1 MGVIERELI
10 FLDVDVNNKNELF
23 NFMSRELLKKDY
35 VCDSYEERLKEREES
50 YPTGLKLTTMGV
62 AIPHANTEYSKANK
76 FIVLNLKKQIE
87 FKNMEDESNV
97 NVGLVI
103 GLVFNDKN
111 EHMDNLV
118 RLSVLLQ
125 SEEKLKE
132 IKEAGS
138 KEEIYKTLEKVFS
151 DESEESVVF

>member
-1 MGVIERELI
+1 MDVIERDLI

-23 NFMSRELLKKDY
+23 GFMSRELLKKGY
-35 VCDSYEERLKEREES
+35 VCNTYEEKLMEREES

-97 NVGLVI
+97 NVCLVI
-103 GLVFNDKN
+103 GLVFNDKDK
-111 EHMDNLV
+111 HMDNLMK
-118 RLSVLLQ
+118 LSLLLQ
-125 SEEKLKE
+125 NEEKLKE
-132 IKEAGS
+132 IKEAGT
-138 KEEIYKTLEKVFS
+138 KDGVYKTLEMVFQK
-151 DESEESVVF
+151 

>member
-1 MGVIERELI
+1 MDVIERDLI

-23 NFMSRELLKKDY
+23 GFMSKELLKKGY
-35 VCDSYEERLKEREES
+35 VCNAYEEKLMEREES

-97 NVGLVI
+97 NVCLVI
-103 GLVFNDKN
+103 GLVFNDKDK
-111 EHMDNLV
+111 HMDNLMK
-118 RLSVLLQ
+118 LSLLLQ
-125 SEEKLKE
+125 NEEKLKE
-132 IKEAGS
+132 IKEAGT
-138 KEEIYKTLEKVFS
+138 KDEVYKTLEMVFQK
-151 DESEESVVF
+151 

>member
-1 MGVIERELI
+1 MDVIEKDLI

-23 NFMSRELLKKDY
+23 GFMSRELLKKGY
-35 VCDSYEERLKEREES
+35 VCNTYEEKLMEREES

-97 NVGLVI
+97 NVCLVI
-103 GLVFNDKN
+103 GLVFNDKDK
-111 EHMDNLV
+111 HMDNLMK
-118 RLSVLLQ
+118 LSLLLQ
-125 SEEKLKE
+125 NEEKLKE
-132 IKEAGS
+132 IKEAGT
-138 KEEIYKTLEKVFS
+138 KNEVYKTLEMVFQK
-151 DESEESVVF
+151 

>member
-1 MGVIERELI
+1 MDVIERDLI

-23 NFMSRELLKKDY
+23 GFMSRELLKKGY
-35 VCDSYEERLKEREES
+35 VCNTYEEKLMEREES

-97 NVGLVI
+97 NVCLVI
-103 GLVFNDKN
+103 GLVFNDKDK
-111 EHMDNLV
+111 HMDNLME
-118 RLSVLLQ
+118 LSLLLQ
-125 SEEKLKE
+125 NEEKLKE
-132 IKEAGS
+132 IREAGT
-138 KEEIYKTLEKVFS
+138 KDEIYETLERVFQK
-151 DESEESVVF
+151 

>member
-1 MGVIERELI
+1 MDVIERDLI

-23 NFMSRELLKKDY
+23 GFMSRELLKKGY
-35 VCDSYEERLKEREES
+35 VCNTYEEKLMEREES

-97 NVGLVI
+97 NVCLVI
-103 GLVFNDKN
+103 GLVFNDKDK
-111 EHMDNLV
+111 HMDNLMK
-118 RLSVLLQ
+118 LSLLLQ
-125 SEEKLKE
+125 NEEKLKE
-132 IKEAGS
+132 IKEAGT
-138 KEEIYKTLEKVFS
+138 KDEVYKTLEMVFQK
-151 DESEESVVF
+151 

>member
-1 MGVIERELI
+1 MDVIERDLI

-23 NFMSRELLKKDY
+23 FFFCRELLKKGY
-35 VCDSYEERLKEREES
+35 VCNTYEEKLMEREES

-97 NVGLVI
+97 NVCLVI
-103 GLVFNDKN
+103 GLVFNDKDK
-111 EHMDNLV
+111 HMDNLMK
-118 RLSVLLQ
+118 LSLLLQ
-125 SEEKLKE
+125 NEEKLKE
-132 IKEAGS
+132 IKEAGT
-138 KEEIYKTLEKVFS
+138 KDEVYKTLEMVFQK
-151 DESEESVVF
+151 

>member
-1 MGVIERELI
+1 MDVIEKDLI

-23 NFMSRELLKKDY
+23 GFMSRELLKKGY
-35 VCDSYEERLKEREES
+35 VCNTYEEKLMEREES

-97 NVGLVI
+97 NVCLVI
-103 GLVFNDKN
+103 GLVFNDKDK
-111 EHMDNLV
+111 HMDNLMK
-118 RLSVLLQ
+118 LSLLLQ
-125 SEEKLKE
+125 NEEKLKE
-132 IKEAGS
+132 IKEAGT
-138 KEEIYKTLEKVFS
+138 KDEVYKTLEMVFQK
-151 DESEESVVF
+151 

>member
-1 MGVIERELI
+1 MDVIERDLI

-23 NFMSRELLKKDY
+23 GFMSRELLKKGY
-35 VCDSYEERLKEREES
+35 VCNTYEEKLMEREES

-97 NVGLVI
+97 NVCLVI
-103 GLVFNDKN
+103 GLVFNDKDK
-111 EHMDNLV
+111 HMDNLMK
-118 RLSVLLQ
+118 LSLLLQ
-125 SEEKLKE
+125 NEEKLKE
-132 IKEAGS
+132 IREAGT
-138 KEEIYKTLEKVFS
+138 KDEIYETLERVFQK
-151 DESEESVVF
+151 

>member
-1 MGVIERELI
+1 MDVIERDLI

-23 NFMSRELLKKDY
+23 GFMSKELLKKGY
-35 VCDSYEERLKEREES
+35 VCNAYEEKLMEREES

-97 NVGLVI
+97 NVCLVI
-103 GLVFNDKN
+103 GLVFNDKDK
-111 EHMDNLV
+111 HMDNLME
-118 RLSVLLQ
+118 LSLLLQ
-125 SEEKLKE
+125 NEEKLKE
-132 IKEAGS
+132 IREAGT
-138 KEEIYKTLEKVFS
+138 KDEIYETLERVFQK
-151 DESEESVVF
+151 

>member
-1 MGVIERELI
+1 MDVIERDLI

-23 NFMSRELLKKDY
+23 GFMSRELLKKGY
-35 VCDSYEERLKEREES
+35 VCNTYEEKLMEREES

-97 NVGLVI
+97 NVCLVI
-103 GLVFNDKN
+103 GLVFNDKDK
-111 EHMDNLV
+111 HMDNLMK
-118 RLSVLLQ
+118 LSLLLQ
-125 SEEKLKE
+125 NEEKLKE
-132 IKEAGS
+132 IKEAGT
-138 KEEIYKTLEKVFS
+138 KDEEYKTLEKIGRAHV
-151 DESEESVVF
+151 

>member
-1 MGVIERELI
+1 MDVIERDLI

-23 NFMSRELLKKDY
+23 GFMSRELLKKGY
-35 VCDSYEERLKEREES
+35 VCNTYEEKLMEREES

-97 NVGLVI
+97 NVCLGI
-103 GLVFNDKN
+103 GLVFNDKDK
-111 EHMDNLV
+111 HMDNLMK
-118 RLSVLLQ
+118 LSLLLQ
-125 SEEKLKE
+125 NEEKLKE
-132 IKEAGS
+132 IKEDGT
-138 KEEIYKTLEKVFS
+138 KDEVYKTLEMVFQK
-151 DESEESVVF
+151 